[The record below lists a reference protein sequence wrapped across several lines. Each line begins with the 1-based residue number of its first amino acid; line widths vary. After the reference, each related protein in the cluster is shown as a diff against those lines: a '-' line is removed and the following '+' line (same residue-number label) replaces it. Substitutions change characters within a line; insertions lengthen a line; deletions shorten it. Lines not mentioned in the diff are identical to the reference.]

1 MTGKATASSEIQCQ
15 QSAVVCLGIS
25 IPYSNTAEHILESNK
40 QSHRVCSVITG
51 FP

>member
-15 QSAVVCLGIS
+15 QSAVVCLG